1 MKQITAYIL
10 LIGTIVMTL
19 TYMSDLYEMY
29 INKRFYEGYLFA
41 VKVFMF
47 DIAMIIPLIISLA
60 IKNTN
65 ELKIWSVLSV
75 ILQNIVLI
83 LGFKIGAI
91 YAVCLGVIMTTVF
104 ILNFKKFNLKNDAT
118 NIN

>member
-1 MKQITAYIL
+1 
-10 LIGTIVMTL
+10 MTL

-29 INKRFYEGYLFA
+29 INKKFYEGYLFA

-47 DIAMIIPLIISLA
+47 DIAMIIPLIISLV

-91 YAVCLGVIMTTVF
+91 YAVTIGVLMTIGF
-104 ILNFKKFNLKNDAT
+104 FWNYKKFNLKENAT
-118 NIN
+118 NTRLAKEPESI